1 MDLFSDTYNEFDSL
15 KVIPFPGGELMFMEL
30 FLDESQSSKLY
41 ELLKINIDW
50 QSEAVFVYGKRHLVP
65 RLTAWHGDKPYTYSG
80 YTHPPKA
87 WSKELLFLK
96 KELKKVLPSFNPNG
110 VLLNYYRNGRDKMG
124 WHSDNEK
131 ELGFTPT
138 IVSISLGE
146 TRRFDIKHRIN
157 KSQKLSLHLNSGS
170 LLVMSGQSQA
180 NWLHQIPQQL
190 KIEKG
195 RINLTFRELI

>member
-1 MDLFSDTYNEFDSL
+1 
-15 KVIPFPGGELMFMEL
+15 
-30 FLDESQSSKLY
+30 
-41 ELLKINIDW
+41 
-50 QSEAVFVYGKRHLVP
+50 
-65 RLTAWHGDKPYTYSG
+65 
-80 YTHPPKA
+80 
-87 WSKELLFLK
+87 
-96 KELKKVLPSFNPNG
+96 
-110 VLLNYYRNGRDKMG
+110 MG